1 MAKLPAKIEDQR
13 KEIVEK
19 VAEDMETMGAEWLR
33 PWASLGMPRNP
44 VTGSEY
50 HGSNALYLLAVAAW
64 KGYGDPRWAT
74 FNQAKKN
81 GWKLR
86 KGSKAVAVEHWRSV
100 VKDLTDSEG
109 NPVLDKDGK
118 PRKVRHLYCDGY
130 YNVFNLSCFEGAPEI
145 EQAAEHDDT
154 EIGVL
159 ADELIAS
166 RRCPV
171 KEAPSEKAFYSPSRD
186 SVTVP
191 LRGQFKSNAA
201 FVGILLHEMGHA
213 TAPALEREQKGR
225 FGDSDYA
232 FEELVAE
239 LSSLFASCELGVP
252 IERDESDEHYARHV
266 AYLRSWSEGIKEDPD
281 ALFKAAAAAGKA
293 ATYNVER
300 WSESTGKQP
309 AAAKAP
315 ELPISA

>member
-1 MAKLPAKIEDQR
+1 MAKLPAKIEDRR

-19 VAEDMETMGAEWLR
+19 VAQDMETMGGAWLR

-109 NPVLDKDGK
+109 NP
-118 PRKVRHLYCDGY
+118 
-130 YNVFNLSCFEGAPEI
+130 
-145 EQAAEHDDT
+145 
-154 EIGVL
+154 
-159 ADELIAS
+159 
-166 RRCPV
+166 
-171 KEAPSEKAFYSPSRD
+171 
-186 SVTVP
+186 
-191 LRGQFKSNAA
+191 
-201 FVGILLHEMGHA
+201 
-213 TAPALEREQKGR
+213 ALEREQKGR

-239 LSSLFASCELGVP
+239 LASLFASCELGVP
-252 IERDESDEHYARHV
+252 VELDESDEHYARHV
-266 AYLRSWSEGIKEDPD
+266 AYLKSWSKGIKEDPD

-300 WSESTGKQP
+300 WSESTGKRP
-309 AAAKAP
+309 AAAKAVALP
-315 ELPISA
+315 ESA